1 MTTRKTT
8 KKTASSKRGYIN
20 YTPSLKY
27 IDRYKEAHLVPYVIY
42 GEKSKEPMY
51 DDYLMDRAYF
61 GLVRDRRGM
70 RQLNEFDFIDKKLPR
85 HYEVSVPKATYD
97 RALKKI
103 DKIAALRDKAD
114 RIRGIYGGIDRPFNY
129 REAGFEVMADLARKT
144 RARRKRTG
152 LSSLRYRH

>member
-1 MTTRKTT
+1 MTTRKST
-8 KKTASSKRGYIN
+8 KRTASPKRGYIN
-20 YTPSLKY
+20 YTPGLKY
-27 IDRYKEAHLVPYVIY
+27 IDREKDAHLVPYVIY
-42 GEKSKEPMY
+42 GEYSKEPAY
-51 DDYLMDRAYF
+51 ESYLMDRAYF
-61 GLVRDRRGM
+61 GQVRDRRGM

-103 DKIAALRDKAD
+103 DKIAALRDEAD
-114 RIRGIYGGIDRPFNY
+114 RIRGIYDGVDCPFNY